1 MRSFAIAIT
10 LIAMLGACR
19 SCKLRAADP
28 GDQILCRIDEG
39 GESGIN
45 AGNCDSLKN
54 KKNPKSGTVFH
65 RLFWN
70 IDIDPPCDPLDVTLS
85 KTATCSEQLGVG
97 LLRLFDVPCLGR
109 VIDRIHPWFLD
120 RIPGKADVIMEPV
133 DKVVSYR
140 IPHDAGKEL
149 TKDYYVCVKSNGTSK
164 AVGGECE

>member
-19 SCKLRAADP
+19 TCKLRAADP

-45 AGNCDSLKN
+45 AGNCDLLKN

-85 KTATCSEQLGVG
+85 KTAACSEHFG
-97 LLRLFDVPCLGR
+97 
-109 VIDRIHPWFLD
+109 D

-133 DKVVSYR
+133 NEVVSYR

-149 TKDYYVCVKSNGTSK
+149 TKDYYVCVKSNGTFQSHIANGK
-164 AVGGECE
+164 SHLHRRRTPST